1 MVLVLRQ
8 MQFSLVLLQ
17 DDEPDWIPV
26 LEHFVK
32 PQHTAVELEAPADI
46 LNSET
51 WCESSETDA
60 MRRRQRGFHID
71 APSNEP
77 EAACRAVPIDSMLGL
92 GRRSGVRTVGA
103 AQRGVRHAQNNI
115 RKSKRAQ
122 KLRDIFGQRLFNA
135 NM

>member
-17 DDEPDWIPV
+17 DDEPDGIPIF
-26 LEHFVK
+26 EHFVK
-32 PQHTAVELEAPADI
+32 PQHTAVELETSVDI
-46 LNSET
+46 LNPET

-77 EAACRAVPIDSMLGL
+77 EAVRKAVLIDSMRGL
-92 GRRSGVRTVGA
+92 VRRSGVRTVGA
-103 AQRGVRHAQNNI
+103 AQRGVRQAQNNI
-115 RKSKRAQ
+115 RKSQRVQ
-122 KLRDIFGQRLFNA
+122 KLRDTFR
-135 NM
+135 